1 MIISFEDRKPLVK
14 GVVAESARVIGDVEI
29 GLNSSVWSYSVLRG
43 DYGKIRVGEYCN
55 IQEFCML
62 HADADFPCLVGDKVT
77 VAHGVLLHSC
87 RINEYVFIGAGARI
101 MENVEIG
108 ENCVVMPG
116 AVIRADLGRI
126 TIGNNSVVE
135 DNCVIHSGSLT
146 GVEDIVIGENV
157 IIGHGAVNHARKIG
171 NNVLIGMNA
180 TILHDAEIGDF
191 SIIAAGS
198 LVKQGTKVPDKSFVT
213 GIPGRVKKEVSQEQL
228 AWTELGSQAYIE
240 LAKQYRKEGL

>member
-108 ENCVVMPG
+108 EN
-116 AVIRADLGRI
+116 
-126 TIGNNSVVE
+126 S
-135 DNCVIHSGSLT
+135 
-146 GVEDIVIGENV
+146 
-157 IIGHGAVNHARKIG
+157 
-171 NNVLIGMNA
+171 LIG
-180 TILHDAEIGDF
+180 
-191 SIIAAGS
+191 AGS
-198 LVKQGTKVPDKSFVT
+198 LVLPGVKVPRNSVVAGVPAKILRKTTKNDI
-213 GIPGRVKKEVSQEQL
+213 G
-228 AWTELGSQAYIE
+228 YIE
-240 LAKQYRKEGL
+240 NGWRLYYENSKKYQFEYL